1 MAQRISHCYPEKLNI
16 HIQLMSIMLDGVE
29 KYLLGDSVLQDN
41 TLLDPLKYSSEYRE
55 LVHQQN
61 AIGWLNFMRGRWSLE
76 WTRLQFVKT
85 KKRLQVGKGTTSK
98 GNWAATIIRI
108 MWDSIYA
115 AWTQRNNERH
125 GTDKETHNAAEWL
138 LLQREIK
145 SLYESQHTFPDEC
158 QVVFDTPLEDLLTQ
172 STYHLF
178 HWLETWRPVLEKAA
192 SRPKFQTDMR
202 RHYASQ
208 DKYLP
213 DCEEAFRLPV
223 EELLLQSTHSLFTWL
238 ETWNPIFERIGP

>member
-1 MAQRISHCYPEKLNI
+1 
-16 HIQLMSIMLDGVE
+16 MLDGVE
-29 KYLLGDSVLQDN
+29 TYLHGDPVLQDN

-55 LVHQQN
+55 LVRQQN

-85 KKRLQVGKGTTSK
+85 KKRLQVGKGTTSE

-115 AWTQRNNERH
+115 AWTQRNNELH

-138 LLQREIK
+138 LL
-145 SLYESQHTFPDEC
+145 
-158 QVVFDTPLEDLLTQ
+158 
-172 STYHLF
+172 
-178 HWLETWRPVLEKAA
+178 RPVLEKAA
-192 SRPKFQTDMR
+192 SRPKFQTDVR

-208 DKYLP
+208 DKCLP
-213 DCEEAFRLPV
+213 DCEETFRLPA